1 VRHRTTSRNV
11 QNVKTGSLLTVSR
24 FFIKP
29 VPMKKIPALT
39 ILVLTITLSTV
50 VGCSTLLSP
59 ASPASLP
66 VVTGAATTNDTELV
80 AYLKT
85 AQAANEA
92 FNVTS
97 TSAPINLM
105 LAGAVSLA
113 SAWAGWYARHKT
125 ATIQQAATLQA
136 TTAATSAAITA
147 ALTSN
152 QKTS

>member
-1 VRHRTTSRNV
+1 M
-11 QNVKTGSLLTVSR
+11 KTLPT
-24 FFIKP
+24 
-29 VPMKKIPALT
+29 LT
-39 ILVLTITLSTV
+39 ILILTITLSTV

-66 VVTGAATTNDTELV
+66 VTLGSATTNDTELV

-85 AQAANEA
+85 AQAANAA

-97 TSAPINLM
+97 TNAPINLM

-136 TTAATSAAITA
+136 TTAATTAAITA
-147 ALTSN
+147 ALSTN
-152 QKTS
+152 QKTT

>member
-1 VRHRTTSRNV
+1 M
-11 QNVKTGSLLTVSR
+11 KTL
-24 FFIKP
+24 
-29 VPMKKIPALT
+29 PALT
-39 ILVLTITLSTV
+39 ILVLTIILSTV

-59 ASPASLP
+59 ASSASLP

-97 TSAPINLM
+97 TAAPINLM

-136 TTAATSAAITA
+136 TTAAAAAAVTA
-147 ALTSN
+147 AMTTQTKSP
-152 QKTS
+152 T

>member
-1 VRHRTTSRNV
+1 V
-11 QNVKTGSLLTVSR
+11 GR

-29 VPMKKIPALT
+29 TSMKTLPALT

-66 VVTGAATTNDTELV
+66 VVTGSATTNDTELV

-97 TSAPINLM
+97 TAAPINLM

-125 ATIQQAATLQA
+125 ATIQQTATLQA
-136 TTAATSAAITA
+136 TTAAAAAAVTA
-147 ALTSN
+147 AMTN
-152 QKTS
+152 QTKSPT